1 MHWTE
6 EFFDDYYLKSIDKIT
21 GIEQTNKEVD
31 FILSKIEIS
40 KDSTIMDLACGH
52 GRHSINLAK
61 RGFKNVNGLDLT
73 STYIEL
79 AQQQSIEL
87 EHSPNFITEDMKNFE
102 EKDAY
107 SLIFSLF
114 TSMFYFSDTHNLDI
128 LQRVYNAL
136 KRDGYF
142 IVDYF
147 NPPSFL
153 KSAKMKDWYFTEDD
167 SAILEKFSHNP
178 ISGIITNE
186 RIIITP
192 DGNRVKR
199 VYHVRDYTVAELRY
213 HFENIGFEVLDVYG
227 NFDDDKYDL
236 DSPRQ
241 IYIMCK
247 PE

>member
-21 GIEQTNKEVD
+21 GAEQTNKEVD
-31 FILSKIEIS
+31 FVLSNIEIS
-40 KDSTIMDLACGH
+40 KDSPIMDLACGH
-52 GRHSINLAK
+52 GRHAINLAE
-61 RGFKNVNGLDLT
+61 RGFSNITGLDLT

-79 AQQQSIEL
+79 ARQKSREVK
-87 EHSPNFITEDMKNFE
+87 HAPKFINEDMKNFE
-102 EKDAY
+102 ESNSY

-128 LQRVYNAL
+128 LQRVYKAL
-136 KRDGYF
+136 KREGYF

-153 KSAKMKDWYFTEDD
+153 KSAKKKDWYFTEDD
-167 SAILEKFSHNP
+167 SVILEKFSHNP

-186 RIIITP
+186 RMIITP
-192 DGNRVKR
+192 DGTRVKR

-227 NFDDDKYDL
+227 NFDGDKYDL

-241 IYIMCK
+241 IYIMRK